1 MKKLNLIITLLICN
15 SYIFA
20 TGEIGDL
27 YFYKVT
33 PGKYQEARDLL
44 EEGRKIG
51 EETDMNVI
59 IHAQSFGRGGEQVL
73 SWF

>member
-1 MKKLNLIITLLICN
+1 MKKLNLIITLLIFN

-59 IHAQSFGRGGEQVL
+59 IHAQSLGRG
-73 SWF
+73 

>member
-1 MKKLNLIITLLICN
+1 MKKFNLAVILIFFN
-15 SYIFA
+15 SFIFS

-44 EEGRKIG
+44 EEGRKLG
-51 EETDMNVI
+51 EEQT
-59 IHAQSFGRGGEQVL
+59 
-73 SWF
+73 